1 MQREAPLF
9 PQAGGCAVRFQVGG
23 IDHNPIRR
31 ITFSG
36 QASENPLEDPAAA
49 PANEPIV
56 KGLVR
61 AILLR
66 RVFPLQSVADH
77 IDDPADHPPA
87 IDARL
92 TMRTGKIRLVAVQ
105 LWPPHTKKT
114 TTN

>member
-77 IDDPADHPPA
+77 IDDPADHPPV
-87 IDARL
+87 IDPRL
-92 TMRTGKIRLVAVQ
+92 TSASANAPHPCAALR
-105 LWPPHTKKT
+105 PPSTET
-114 TTN
+114 LQR